1 MLMDEKRRGA
11 EYAAKR
17 AQALRNMERRIQ
29 KELFP
34 KAKLIIAAARKYRR
48 GNKLY
53 RQDKL
58 LEEAREITKGAAG
71 NIKKYT
77 EAYAFAS
84 AEFLGTEGEG
94 IASLLSG
101 KVYGKTI
108 DERMM
113 TYLDNFAEDMV
124 RMIKAGVMMDYKEEQ
139 ILSAIRTG
147 YKDPYR
153 TSVITKARRKDVN
166 IATPSYGKG
175 VFRNAYSNIVRN
187 STQVIALA
195 WGLAEKDY
203 GMEMGAVGFRV
214 HRGSSFPCDQC
225 DHECSYV
232 HKWTD
237 PFPPFHVSCVCYV
250 EFVFEDDL
258 IS

>member
-53 RQDKL
+53 RQEKL
-58 LEEAREITKGAAG
+58 LEDAREITKGAAG

-84 AEFLGTEGEG
+84 ADILGTEGKG

-175 VFRNAYSNIVRN
+175 VFRNAYRNIVRN

-225 DHECSYV
+225 DYECSYV

-250 EFVFEDDL
+250 EFVFENDL